1 MLDVGPAVHQQAG
14 LSRYTERLAAHLLSE
29 QSEQTQLTLL
39 YNAHSGHGL
48 PATLAAAP
56 THTIPLGQ
64 YGWRLSVLASQILR
78 APIYTRH
85 TAGAQLYH
93 ATEHL
98 LPYLPNTPTV
108 LTVHD
113 LIFEE
118 YPEHHT
124 RLNRLFLQTAMPLF
138 VKAADAIIAVSQQT
152 RRDLIARYQTPSEKI
167 HVIYE
172 GLDPHFQP
180 ASQDAIATMR
190 QQYNLH
196 RPYLLMVG
204 TLDPRK
210 NHAAAFRALARI
222 KEAGCPLQLV
232 IVGGKGWLFEPVRA
246 LVDELGL
253 TDDVIFV
260 GYVPDE
266 DLSLL
271 YSGAD
276 CLLQP
281 SLYEGFGFPI
291 LEAMACGTPVIC
303 SNSSSLPEVAGDV
316 ALQVSP
322 HDDEELAASI
332 QKVLSEPGLADRMRE
347 QGVVQA
353 GKFSWDLCATETM
366 AVYENQC
373 HPVIPSSS
381 YPTLC
386 NNMGRSPSN
395 MRSGSGSPA

>member
-1 MLDVGPAVHQQAG
+1 MAGKQLSTTHCPLSILLDVGPAVHQQAG

-29 QSEQTQLTLL
+29 QSEQVQLTLL
-39 YNAHSGHGL
+39 YNAHSGHQL
-48 PATLAAAP
+48 PVTLQVAP
-56 THTIPLGQ
+56 TYTIPLGQ

-78 APIYTRH
+78 APIYARH
-85 TAGAQLYH
+85 TTGAQLYH

-98 LPYLPNTPTV
+98 LPYLPNIPTV

-124 RLNRLFLQTAMPLF
+124 RLNRLFLRTAMPLF

-152 RRDLIARYQTPSEKI
+152 RRDLIARYQTPPEKI

-190 QQYNLH
+190 QQYNLQH
-196 RPYLLMVG
+196 PYLLMVG

-210 NHAAAFRALARI
+210 NHATAFRALARI
-222 KEAGCPLQLV
+222 KAAGSPLQLV
-232 IVGGKGWLFEPVRA
+232 VVGGKGWLFEPVRA

-253 TDDVIFV
+253 MDDVIFA
-260 GYVPDE
+260 GYVPDK
-266 DLSLL
+266 DLPML

-276 CLLQP
+276 CLLLP
-281 SLYEGFGFPI
+281 SLYEGFGFPV

-303 SNSSSLPEVAGDV
+303 SNTSSLPEVAGDV

-322 HDDEELAASI
+322 HDDAGLAAAI
-332 QKVLSEPGLADRMRE
+332 QRVLSEPGLADWMGE
-347 QGVVQA
+347 QGIVQA
-353 GKFSWDLCATETM
+353 GKFSWSSCAAETVE
-366 AVYENQC
+366 VYEALQD
-373 HPVIPSSS
+373 
-381 YPTLC
+381 
-386 NNMGRSPSN
+386 
-395 MRSGSGSPA
+395 